1 MNTWWYYYYSAL
13 LQINW
18 NCHKALKSFSPNPV
32 LLHSFVLKIA
42 AAVWQF
48 PLNFSTCPK
57 TGTLCVKVGPK
68 PAFIPLS
75 NSCIQSYNSPGL
87 LVEYIINMQQ
97 DPNAL
102 FSQSLGASSNSE
114 NKNCATVV
122 ENCLYFYFSDHDLCL
137 LVTWSPCQVY
147 GLLLSNQSEPPNV
160 HKNWIPSQGKT
171 KYKTS
176 VSLSC
181 ILDFEIFF
189 VCDVYRT
196 FVPIKFSY
204 ISLYKHTVVKI
215 STSNRAF
222 WSFGRRETQR
232 MAISIILS
240 QPCCTQIILCG
251 LRMIPFVS
259 QLDCSMLL

>member
-1 MNTWWYYYYSAL
+1 MLGNKTSKHSSSSR
-13 LQINW
+13 INW
-18 NCHKALKSFSPNPV
+18 NSYKALKSISPNPV

-137 LVTWSPCQVY
+137 LFNEDKPRCQRFDLHKISKSSLTWSLCQVY
-147 GLLLSNQSEPPNV
+147 GSLLANQSEPSNV
-160 HKNWIPSQGKT
+160 
-171 KYKTS
+171 
-176 VSLSC
+176 C
-181 ILDFEIFF
+181 IKIES
-189 VCDVYRT
+189 CDVYRT
-196 FVPIKFSY
+196 FVPIKF
-204 ISLYKHTVVKI
+204 
-215 STSNRAF
+215 F
-222 WSFGRRETQR
+222 
-232 MAISIILS
+232 ILV
-240 QPCCTQIILCG
+240 PINIM
-251 LRMIPFVS
+251 R
-259 QLDCSMLL
+259 

>member
-1 MNTWWYYYYSAL
+1 M
-13 LQINW
+13 
-18 NCHKALKSFSPNPV
+18 

-48 PLNFSTCPK
+48 SLNFSTCPK

-68 PAFIPLS
+68 PTFIPLS

-137 LVTWSPCQVY
+137 LFNEDKPRCQRFDLHKISKSSLTWSSCQVY
-147 GLLLSNQSEPPNV
+147 GSLLANQSEPSNE
-160 HKNWIPSQGKT
+160 HKN
-171 KYKTS
+171 
-176 VSLSC
+176 
-181 ILDFEIFF
+181 
-189 VCDVYRT
+189 
-196 FVPIKFSY
+196 
-204 ISLYKHTVVKI
+204 
-215 STSNRAF
+215 
-222 WSFGRRETQR
+222 
-232 MAISIILS
+232 
-240 QPCCTQIILCG
+240 
-251 LRMIPFVS
+251 
-259 QLDCSMLL
+259 

>member
-1 MNTWWYYYYSAL
+1 M
-13 LQINW
+13 
-18 NCHKALKSFSPNPV
+18 

-102 FSQSLGASSNSE
+102 FSQSLGVSSNSE
-114 NKNCATVV
+114 SKNCATVV

-137 LVTWSPCQVY
+137 LFNEGKPRCQRFDLHKISKSSLTWSLCQVY
-147 GLLLSNQSEPPNV
+147 GSLLANQSEPSKKLNPV
-160 HKNWIPSQGKT
+160 MYIELLFQ
-171 KYKTS
+171 
-176 VSLSC
+176 LSFL
-181 ILDFEIFF
+181 IL
-189 VCDVYRT
+189 
-196 FVPIKFSY
+196 VPTNIMRWPLPWY
-204 ISLYKHTVVKI
+204 HTVVKT
-215 STSNRAF
+215 STSNRVF
-222 WSFGRRETQR
+222 
-232 MAISIILS
+232 
-240 QPCCTQIILCG
+240 
-251 LRMIPFVS
+251 
-259 QLDCSMLL
+259 

>member
-18 NCHKALKSFSPNPV
+18 NCHKALKSISPNPV
-32 LLHSFVLKIA
+32 LLHSCVLKSA

-48 PLNFSTCPK
+48 SLDSSTCPK

-97 DPNAL
+97 DLSAL

-122 ENCLYFYFSDHDLCL
+122 ENCLYFYCSDHDLCL
-137 LVTWSPCQVY
+137 FFNEVLDKPRCQWFDLHKISKNSFTWSSCQV
-147 GLLLSNQSEPPNV
+147 
-160 HKNWIPSQGKT
+160 T
-171 KYKTS
+171 
-176 VSLSC
+176 
-181 ILDFEIFF
+181 
-189 VCDVYRT
+189 
-196 FVPIKFSY
+196 
-204 ISLYKHTVVKI
+204 
-215 STSNRAF
+215 
-222 WSFGRRETQR
+222 
-232 MAISIILS
+232 
-240 QPCCTQIILCG
+240 
-251 LRMIPFVS
+251 
-259 QLDCSMLL
+259 DCSCQTRVSRQTCIKIESCDICLWRITFARQRSTIVDVSSYWLVLPWDIQAVARQIGIDVT

>member
-18 NCHKALKSFSPNPV
+18 NCHKALKSISPNPV

-114 NKNCATVV
+114 NKNCANFGRELFV
-122 ENCLYFYFSDHDLCL
+122 
-137 LVTWSPCQVY
+137 
-147 GLLLSNQSEPPNV
+147 LLL
-160 HKNWIPSQGKT
+160 
-171 KYKTS
+171 
-176 VSLSC
+176 
-181 ILDFEIFF
+181 
-189 VCDVYRT
+189 
-196 FVPIKFSY
+196 
-204 ISLYKHTVVKI
+204 
-215 STSNRAF
+215 F
-222 WSFGRRETQR
+222 WSRSVLALFRFRFR
-232 MAISIILS
+232 FSS
-240 QPCCTQIILCG
+240 H
-251 LRMIPFVS
+251 
-259 QLDCSMLL
+259 

>member
-1 MNTWWYYYYSAL
+1 M
-13 LQINW
+13 
-18 NCHKALKSFSPNPV
+18 

-48 PLNFSTCPK
+48 SLNLSTCPK

-147 GLLLSNQSEPPNV
+147 GLLLSNQSEPSNV

-196 FVPIKFSY
+196 CVPIKFSY
-204 ISLYKHTVVKI
+204 ISFYKHYEM
-215 STSNRAF
+215 AF
-222 WSFGRRETQR
+222 ALVPHSCQNLHFKSCLLILWSFV
-232 MAISIILS
+232 A
-240 QPCCTQIILCG
+240 PK
-251 LRMIPFVS
+251 
-259 QLDCSMLL
+259 